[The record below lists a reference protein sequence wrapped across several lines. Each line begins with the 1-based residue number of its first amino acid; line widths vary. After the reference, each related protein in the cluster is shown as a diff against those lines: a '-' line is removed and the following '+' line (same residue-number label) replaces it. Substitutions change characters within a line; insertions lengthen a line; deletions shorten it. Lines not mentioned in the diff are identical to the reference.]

1 MVPKRGPEDPRHT
14 PRSRPLSATRPRR
27 GAALRRLALVSSLLG
42 LAALS
47 LQSLD
52 TASAASAPPLVTD
65 PASLVNPL
73 IGTSGAVNTFPG
85 PDVPFG
91 MMQWGPDTTPH
102 RAQGGGY
109 EYDSTKISGFSLT
122 HVSGPG
128 CDVAGDLPILPVSGA
143 LPASPSSATADFS
156 HDDEKTA
163 IGSYTVTDKSGVTT
177 ELTDTT
183 RAGLGRFTFP
193 AGADGNLLLK
203 LSGGATQVD
212 GTRVKVVSDRE
223 VSGSV
228 DSGHFCGA
236 GNRYTLHFDIKF
248 NRPFASSGTWV
259 GSTVNPN
266 ATSLTAGR
274 TAAPATTGEQGKAL
288 HEKHFTVPPAHSP
301 VVHPTS
307 GARTVAGAKST
318 SGANSPAAT
327 GGSAQSA
334 SSAPVT
340 GANGMYLT
348 FGTASSTSV
357 TAAVGISYTSDD
369 NAAGNLSKEV
379 TGWNLDKLRTASHD
393 AWNGLLGRVAIGGG
407 SHDQQVQFYT
417 ALYHALLHPNV
428 FSDDNGQYMGM
439 DDQVHKLSKGQ
450 KAQYANYSGWDT
462 YRSQTQLMAVAAPTV
477 AGDVVTSMLNGYDQ
491 TGLLPKWASNNGES
505 YVMVG
510 DPGTA
515 IIADAYAF
523 GATNF
528 DTAHA
533 LEAME
538 HEATTPNQDRPG
550 EAVRDAKGYL
560 PLDENDY
567 GCCNFYGPV
576 STQLEYD
583 SADYALAS
591 FAKSLGK
598 TADYKKFATRAQD
611 WMNVFNPQTGY
622 MQGRNKDG
630 SFAGGFTPGTSN
642 GFVEGTSAQYTPMVP
657 FDVKQLIT
665 ARGGAA
671 AYSSYLDSLLDD
683 ITQPG
688 GTDADLSNEPSLEI
702 PWEYDYLG
710 QPWKTQDA
718 VRQAQT
724 KLYFNAPVGS
734 FGNDDLGA
742 MSSWYVWSSLG
753 MYPETP
759 GTDTLALGS
768 PAFPVAKVT
777 FGNGKQVSINAPQ
790 AAPDAPYVQSLDVK
804 GKEYGK
810 AWLTFDQFRSART
823 LDFALATTPSTT
835 WAAGADAAPPS
846 DTTGGQRVLA
856 ATGPTSDGLIV
867 APGGSGEATLK
878 LTNLGDQ
885 AATVDWKATA
895 SSGVSLG
902 ASSGS
907 LTVPASATA
916 QARVPVTAG
925 DTEGAYSVTFALTDH
940 TSGADLGSATLRV
953 AVAQPGALWPY
964 ESNEGVYPDGTHFSG
979 GFDDGGWAY
988 SQNQLTAAGV
998 TNGGK
1003 ITTDGVTYTWPTV
1016 AAGKPDN
1023 LEVGGQTIPQPADSS
1038 GAYLGLLGSATN
1050 AATDGSGVP
1059 GDLTVTYTDGS
1070 TSQAHVVFSDWTLN
1084 GGATQPLPGNT
1095 AAITTTYRNTGDGG
1109 RDNVKAYV
1117 FSVKVPLDAGKTV
1130 ASVTLPVTGASGTVH
1145 LFALGYGS

>member
-1 MVPKRGPEDPRHT
+1 MIPLRRPDHPRPGGRSPKG
-14 PRSRPLSATRPRR
+14 
-27 GAALRRLALVSSLLG
+27 GAALRRLAVLGSLLS
-42 LAALS
+42 LAALP

-52 TASAASAPPLVTD
+52 SASAASAPAPVKD

-85 PDVPFG
+85 PDMPFG

-109 EYDSTKISGFSLT
+109 EYDSTKLSGFSLT

-128 CDVAGDLPILPVSGA
+128 CDVAGDVPILPVSGA
-143 LPASPSSATADFS
+143 LSALSGNLSDTTAQFAHS
-156 HDDEKTA
+156 DEKTGV
-163 IGSYTVTDKSGVTT
+163 GSYTVTDASGVTT

-212 GTRVKVVSDRE
+212 GTRVKVVSSRE

-236 GNRYTLHFDIKF
+236 GNRYTLHFDIRF
-248 NRPFASSGTWV
+248 DRPFTASGTWV
-259 GSTVNPN
+259 GSTVNPG
-266 ATSLTAGR
+266 AKSMTAGR
-274 TAAPATTGEQGKAL
+274 TAAPATSAQGGSAL
-288 HEKHFTVPPAHSP
+288 HEKAFTVPASPSP
-301 VVHPTS
+301 VVHP
-307 GARTVAGAKST
+307 AAGA
-318 SGANSPAAT
+318 AAP
-327 GGSAQSA
+327 SAA
-334 SSAPVT
+334 SAPVT

-348 FGTASSTSV
+348 FGTASSTAV

-369 NAAGNLSKEV
+369 NAAANLSSEIS
-379 TGWNLDKLRTASHD
+379 GWNLDRLRNASRS
-393 AWNGLLGRVAIGGG
+393 AWNSVLGRIAVGGG

-439 DDQVHKLSKGQ
+439 DNQVHKLAKGQ

-462 YRSQTQLMAVAAPTV
+462 YRSQTQLMAVVAPKET
-477 AGDVVTSMLNGYDQ
+477 GDIVTSMLNGYDQ

-510 DPGTA
+510 DPGTS

-523 GATNF
+523 GVRNF

-533 LEAME
+533 LDAMV
-538 HEATTPNQDRPG
+538 HSATVPNQDRPG

-598 TADYKKFATRAQD
+598 TADYRRFATRAQD

-657 FDVKQLIT
+657 FDLSQLIT
-665 ARGGAA
+665 ARGGAQ
-671 AYSSYLDSLLDD
+671 AYASYLDSLLDD
-683 ITQPG
+683 ITEPG

-710 QPWKTQDA
+710 QPWKTQAA
-718 VRQAQT
+718 VRTAQT
-724 KLYFNAPVGS
+724 SLYFNAPVGS

-777 FGNGKQVSINAPQ
+777 FGNGKQATINAPQ
-790 AAPDAPYVQSLDVK
+790 AAPDAPYVQALDVK
-804 GKEYGK
+804 GKEWNA
-810 AWLTFDQFRSART
+810 AWLTFDQFRSARSM
-823 LDFALATTPSTT
+823 DFALSTQPSTT
-835 WAAGADAAPPS
+835 WAAGPDAAPPS
-846 DTTGGQRVLA
+846 DTTGGERVLA
-856 ATGPTSDGLIV
+856 ATGPSSDGLVV
-867 APGGSGEATLK
+867 APGGSGDATLR
-878 LTNLGDQ
+878 LTNLGSKP
-885 AATVDWKATA
+885 ATVDWAATA
-895 SSGVSLG
+895 PSGVTLG
-902 ASSGS
+902 TSAGT
-907 LTVPASATA
+907 LTVPASGSA
-916 QARVPVTAG
+916 QAQVPVTAG
-925 DTEGAYSVTFALTDH
+925 STEGAYSVDFALTDH
-940 TSGADLGSATLRV
+940 TGGADLGHATLRV

-964 ESNEGVYPDGTHFSG
+964 ETNEGIYADGTHFNG

-988 SQNQLTAAGV
+988 SSNALSAAGV
-998 TNGGK
+998 TDGGK
-1003 ITTDGVTYTWPTV
+1003 VTADGLTYTWPTT
-1016 AAGKPDN
+1016 AAGRPDN
-1023 LEVGGQTIPQPADSS
+1023 LEVGGQTIPQPAGSS

-1050 AATDGSGVP
+1050 APTDGSGVP
-1059 GDLTVTYTDGS
+1059 GELTVTYTDGS
-1070 TSQAHVVFSDWTLN
+1070 TAKATVAFSDWTLN
-1084 GGATQPLPGNT
+1084 GGARQPLPGNT
-1095 AAITTTYRNTGDGG
+1095 AAVTTAYRNTASGG
-1109 RDNVKAYV
+1109 RDTVKAYV
-1117 FSVKVPLDAGKTV
+1117 FSVKVPLDPAKTV
-1130 ASVTLPVTGASGTVH
+1130 ASLTLPVTGSSGTVH
-1145 LFALGYGS
+1145 LFAFAYGS

>member
-1 MVPKRGPEDPRHT
+1 MAG
-14 PRSRPLSATRPRR
+14 
-27 GAALRRLALVSSLLG
+27 SLLG
-42 LAALS
+42 LAALP
-47 LQSLD
+47 LQSMD
-52 TASAASAPPLVTD
+52 SAAAAAAPSPVTD

-91 MMQWGPDTTPH
+91 MMQWGPDTSPH

-128 CDVAGDLPILPVSGA
+128 CDVAGDVPILPVSGA
-143 LPASPSSATADFS
+143 LSGNLSDAMAQFS
-156 HDDEKTA
+156 HSDEKTA
-163 IGSYTVTDKSGVTT
+163 VGSYTVTDASGVTT
-177 ELTDTT
+177 ELADTA

-193 AGADGNLLLK
+193 AGSAGNLLLK

-212 GTRVKVVSDRE
+212 GTRVRVVSDRE

-236 GNRYTLHFDIKF
+236 ANRYTLHFDIKF
-248 NRPFASSGTWV
+248 NRPFTTGGTWV
-259 GSTVNPN
+259 GGTINPG
-266 ATSLTAGR
+266 ATALTAGR
-274 TAAPATTGEQGKAL
+274 TAAPDSGAGQDAPLRER
-288 HEKHFTVPPAHSP
+288 HFTVPASPSP
-301 VVHPTS
+301 VVHP
-307 GARTVAGAKST
+307 AAGASAPATAGT
-318 SGANSPAAT
+318 SARGAAA
-327 GGSAQSA
+327 
-334 SSAPVT
+334 APVT

-348 FGTASSTSV
+348 FDTASSTAV
-357 TAAVGISYTSDD
+357 TAAVGISYTSDA
-369 NAAGNLSKEV
+369 NAAANLSSEV
-379 TGWNLDKLRTASHD
+379 SGWNPDTLRTASHK
-393 AWNGLLGRVAIGGG
+393 AWNDVLGRIAVGGG
-407 SHDQQVQFYT
+407 SHEQQVQFYT

-439 DDQVHKLSKGQ
+439 DDQVHKLAKGQ

-462 YRSQTQLMAVAAPTV
+462 YRSQTQLMAVVAPKVT
-477 AGDVVTSMLNGYDQ
+477 GDIVTSMLNGYDQ
-491 TGLLPKWASNNGES
+491 TGLLPKWASDNGES

-510 DPGTA
+510 DPGTS

-523 GATNF
+523 GVRNF
-528 DTAHA
+528 DSAHA
-533 LEAME
+533 FEAME

-591 FAKSLGK
+591 FAKALGR
-598 TADYKKFATRAQD
+598 TADYTRFATRAQD

-657 FDVKQLIT
+657 FDLRQLIT

-671 AYSSYLDSLLDD
+671 AYSSYLDSLLDSID
-683 ITQPG
+683 KPG

-710 QPWKTQDA
+710 QPWKTQAA

-768 PAFPVAKVT
+768 PAFPVARVT
-777 FGNGKQVSINAPQ
+777 FGNGKQVTLNAPQ
-790 AAPDAPYVQSLDVK
+790 AAPDAPYVQALDVK
-804 GKEYGK
+804 GKEWNT
-810 AWLTFDQFRSART
+810 AWLTFDQFRSAKT
-823 LDFALATTPSTT
+823 LDFALATQPSTS
-835 WAAGADAAPPS
+835 WASGQDAAPPS

-856 ATGPTSDGLIV
+856 ATGPTSDGLVV
-867 APGGSGEATLK
+867 APGAGGDATLR
-878 LTNLGDQ
+878 LTNLGSK
-885 AATVDWKATA
+885 AVTVDWTATA
-895 SSGVSLG
+895 DPGVTVG
-902 ASSGS
+902 TAFGS
-907 LTVPASATA
+907 LAVPASDTA
-916 QARVPVTAG
+916 QAEVPVTAG
-925 DTEGAYSVTFALTDH
+925 DKEGAYSVSFALTDH

-953 AVAQPGALWPY
+953 AVAQPGELWPY
-964 ESNEGVYPDGTHFSG
+964 ESNEGVYPDGTHFAG
-979 GFDDGGWAY
+979 GFDGGGWAY
-988 SQNQLTAAGV
+988 SQNALTAAGV
-998 TNGGK
+998 SSGGK
-1003 ITTDGVTYTWPTV
+1003 VTADGITYDWPTT
-1016 AAGKPDN
+1016 ASGQPDN
-1023 LEVGGQTIPQPADSS
+1023 LEVAGQTVPQPAGSS
-1038 GAYLGLLGSATN
+1038 GAFLGLLGSATN
-1050 AATDGSGVP
+1050 APTDGSGVP
-1059 GDLTVTYTDGS
+1059 GELTVTYTDGS
-1070 TSQAHVVFSDWTLN
+1070 TAKATVAFSDWTLN
-1084 GGATQPLPGNT
+1084 GGSSKALPGNT
-1095 AAITTTYRNTGDGG
+1095 AAAVSAYRNTASGG
-1109 RDNVKAYV
+1109 RDGVKAYV
-1117 FSVKVPLDAGKTV
+1117 FSVKVPIDPAKTV
-1130 ASVTLPVTGASGTVH
+1130 ASLTLPVTGASGTVH
-1145 LFALGYGS
+1145 LFAFGYGS